1 MPGPSERKRLE
12 RIEEAR
18 KAVAEKV
25 VRICERRRL
34 RGEPIHSFTVRIAP
48 TKGEYAKGKAGCGG
62 YDPRDAESREVFL
75 AVVSDLEHSC
85 GIDVK
90 RDPTGAPES
99 LVINEAA
106 ARYAYR
112 AAGRSLDDAEEAARL
127 LGLLESTARACADV
141 PWALAWIDRI
151 AADAKRPGG
160 LLLLRERYKEGVV
173 EDVCAALQVYA
184 AGDFRGWQRVL
195 SVAAYGDSKHFET
208 SVASSFVK
216 AAETGGFS
224 FDPSLDADGKLS
236 ALGFHS
242 EKYHCVA
249 IGGNVVVRPAWGA
262 IDLSAAG
269 GDGLALS
276 LSAVEGFV
284 ESSCDEVRACVV
296 VENLA
301 NFRVL
306 CREAPRGLLVV
317 WGHGRPNEAVCRLVE
332 LLDAALPSAAPLRAW
347 SDIDTGGFG
356 IVSKLMSLSA
366 RMQPLM
372 MGEEEL
378 RAVGAAHL
386 LKRSDGYWDDMAR
399 SFVDKGGS
407 CFREA
412 ASICLDFQ
420 GTFEQEALLFAYA
433 SEKIARL
440 LGGED

>member
-75 AVVSDLEHSC
+75 SVVSDLEHSC

-90 RDPTGAPES
+90 HDPTGAPES

-127 LGLLESTARACADV
+127 LGLLESTARACVDV

-208 SVASSFVK
+208 SVAPSFVK

-224 FDPSLDADGKLS
+224 FDPSLDA
-236 ALGFHS
+236 
-242 EKYHCVA
+242 
-249 IGGNVVVRPAWGA
+249 
-262 IDLSAAG
+262 
-269 GDGLALS
+269 
-276 LSAVEGFV
+276 
-284 ESSCDEVRACVV
+284 
-296 VENLA
+296 
-301 NFRVL
+301 
-306 CREAPRGLLVV
+306 
-317 WGHGRPNEAVCRLVE
+317 
-332 LLDAALPSAAPLRAW
+332 ALPPAAPLRAW

-399 SFVDKGGS
+399 SFVDKRGS

-420 GTFEQEALLFAYA
+420 GTLEQEALLFAYA
-433 SEKIARL
+433 SKKIARL